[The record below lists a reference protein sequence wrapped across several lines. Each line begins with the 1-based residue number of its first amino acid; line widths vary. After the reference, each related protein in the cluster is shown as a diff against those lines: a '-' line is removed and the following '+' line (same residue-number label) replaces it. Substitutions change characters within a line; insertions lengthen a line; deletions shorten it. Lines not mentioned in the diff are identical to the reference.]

1 MLMIANNSLVLI
13 KISLSYGTYENKSL
27 STDKDELQIHCDGFG
42 PHHLGEEQLHPNP
55 KRGKEVELWLELRRA
70 DS

>member
-13 KISLSYGTYENKSL
+13 KISLSYGTHENKSL

-42 PHHLGEEQLHPNP
+42 PHHLGEDQLHPNSQLIQ
-55 KRGKEVELWLELRRA
+55 KGARRW
-70 DS
+70 SCGWS